1 MCFNNIEGVRTL
13 YTELFYGP
21 IANMPKALLVV
32 FLIWSLFWKGLSM
45 WKAARNNQRY
55 WYVAL
60 LVISTGGL
68 LEIIYLAFFQ
78 RKRK

>member
-1 MCFNNIEGVRTL
+1 MNK
-13 YTELFYGP
+13 ELFYGP
-21 IANMPKALLVV
+21 ISNFPTALLIV
-32 FLIWSLFWKGLSM
+32 FIIWALFWKGLSM
-45 WKAARNNQRY
+45 WRAARNNQSW

-78 RKRK
+78 KKKK

>member
-1 MCFNNIEGVRTL
+1 MRTL
-13 YTELFYGP
+13 YTELLYGP
-21 IANMPKALLVV
+21 IANMPRALLVV

-60 LVISTGGL
+60 LVIATGGL